1 MTNCNLC
8 QSELRI
14 NESGMAVYCEVCDRN
29 HKKKV
34 LGGLLDAI
42 KEKKIR
48 PDTVENLEK
57 FRIWAKAKEIEN
69 NIDEATVLYHCIKCE
84 RPTNKY
90 GYCLWC
96 EDMLRD
102 TL

>member
-1 MTNCNLC
+1 MTNCNIC

-14 NESGMAVYCEVCDRN
+14 NESGMAVYCGFCDR
-29 HKKKV
+29 
-34 LGGLLDAI
+34 
-42 KEKKIR
+42 R
-48 PDTVENLEK
+48 PDGIVKMLDKLNKKYKWRSPKREALDKRME
-57 FRIWAKAKEIEN
+57 EIEDSIN
-69 NIDEATVLYHCIKCE
+69 EVTVLYHCIKCE